1 MSNERRQPGARVPF
15 EALVEIGAP
24 EGTSFEAE
32 SVDLSASG
40 MHLRTAYLPKV
51 GTALSFRFEPSV
63 GERNGGDA
71 VVCTGEV
78 VWAADGD
85 GGCEFG
91 VRFADLARTD
101 AELIQKIVA
110 VTTETTTSPLKPGAP
125 MRIHIE
131 GMSAPMRAVL
141 RADMTSAAL
150 VGVDL
155 KTLRLGAL
163 VELEDKERGTRR
175 PARVDGVQCEIDA
188 GSRVPQLVVKLRYA
202 PQEAS
207 VAQDRAD
214 SISVG
219 TDTDA
224 NLPYL
229 PTKKVPMP
237 ADVENAAKEVR
248 QTLTPPPPSDELRTE
263 SASPRLETGAQ
274 QRVSLPVA
282 HEPEGKLD
290 GMKDSM
296 RSVGEK
302 MKDVFTGA
310 AFAASAGAAR
320 LGARVGTTVALLTKK
335 KTDGDDVEGR
345 RATSAFSALGSRPRT
360 LRPQGASRDFINSSD
375 PQEETAMQEIDSKKV
390 MRRRQVGIA
399 AGIGIAA
406 ILGFL
411 AFRKPAHVTPVVSAP
426 APELAPAPAP
436 VPVAAPPPPPV
447 DTAALASTAPAL
459 VGESTGL
466 DAKGN
471 PNPFGT
477 AGVKKGTKMILRLD
491 GPVTEIKGMQM
502 PNGFVVSVP
511 NRKSLEAAG
520 PLAAKD
526 PRIGSAKVVNQ
537 PGGAELTIAFKDS
550 ATAPYIVKAHGDS
563 IEIILGHEKAIA
575 KKKNKGGAHPAKAPA
590 APAKKK

>member
-15 EALVEIGAP
+15 EALVEIAAP

-51 GTALSFRFEPSV
+51 GASLSFRFDTE
-63 GERNGGDA
+63 NGQPL
-71 VVCTGEV
+71 VCNGEV
-78 VWAADGD
+78 VWSQDGE
-85 GGCEFG
+85 GGAEFG
-91 VRFADLARTD
+91 VRFDDLARSD
-101 AELIQKIVA
+101 AELIQKIVS
-110 VTTETTTSPLKPGAP
+110 VSTETTTSPLEPGAP

-141 RADMTSAAL
+141 RADARTAAV
-150 VGVDL
+150 VGVEL
-155 KTLRLGAL
+155 KTLRIGAF
-163 VELEDKERGTRR
+163 VELEDRDKGTRR
-175 PARVDGVQCEIDA
+175 PAKVDGVECEID
-188 GSRVPQLVVKLRYA
+188 STSNVPQLVVRLQYDDEKL
-202 PQEAS
+202 PF
-207 VAQDRAD
+207 
-214 SISVG
+214 
-219 TDTDA
+219 
-224 NLPYL
+224 L

-237 ADVENAAKEVR
+237 ADVENAAKELR
-248 QTLTPPPPSDELRTE
+248 STLTPHPHGSPPP
-263 SASPRLETGAQ
+263 AQHAETTQHGQ
-274 QRVSLPVA
+274 QRVALPVA
-282 HEPEGKLD
+282 HEPDGKLD
-290 GMKDSM
+290 AMRDGMKSA
-296 RSVGEK
+296 GER
-302 MKDVFTGA
+302 MKDAFTGV
-310 AFAASAGAAR
+310 AFHASK

-335 KTDGDDVEGR
+335 KATTDEDGDGR
-345 RATSAFSALGSRPRT
+345 RATSSFAGFGTKQRT
-360 LRPQGASRDFINSSD
+360 LRPQGASRDFMD
-375 PQEETAMQEIDSKKV
+375 GDQEAAMQEIDSKKV
-390 MRRRQVGIA
+390 LRRRQIGIA
-399 AGIGIAA
+399 AGIAMAA
-406 ILGFL
+406 VLGFI
-411 AFRKPAHVTPVVSAP
+411 AFRKPAHTTPVVNAP
-426 APELAPAPAP
+426 APELAPAAAPAAPLPAPAP
-436 VPVAAPPPPPV
+436 VETVAAVSPTP
-447 DTAALASTAPAL
+447 APAL

-477 AGVKKGTKMILRLD
+477 AGVKKGTKMVLRLD

-550 ATAPYIVKAHGDS
+550 ATAPYLVKAKGDS
-563 IEIILGHEKAIA
+563 LEIVLGHEKAIA

>member
-15 EALVEIGAP
+15 EALVEIAAP

-40 MHLRTAYLPKV
+40 MHLRTAYLPRV
-51 GTALSFRFEPSV
+51 GTSLSFRFEPTV
-63 GERNGGDA
+63 EGGGA
-71 VVCTGEV
+71 QPLICKGEV
-78 VWAADGD
+78 VWSQDGE

-91 VRFADLARTD
+91 VRFEDLEQSD
-101 AELIQKIVA
+101 AEMIQRIVS
-110 VTTETTTSPLKPGAP
+110 VTTETTASPLKPGAP

-141 RADMTSAAL
+141 REDQARAAT
-150 VGVDL
+150 VGVEL
-155 KTLRLGAL
+155 KTLRLGAI
-163 VELEDKERGTRR
+163 VELENKDTGSRR
-175 PARVDGVQCEIDA
+175 PARVDGVVCEID
-188 GSRVPQLVVKLRYA
+188 STSHVPQLVVHLKY
-202 PQEAS
+202 EKYDES
-207 VAQDRAD
+207 E
-214 SISVG
+214 
-219 TDTDA
+219 A

-237 ADVENAAKEVR
+237 ADVETAANEAR
-248 QTLTPPPPSDELRTE
+248 NTLPPPQPEK
-263 SASPRLETGAQ
+263 LETGAQ
-274 QRVSLPVA
+274 QRVALPVA
-282 HEPEGKLD
+282 RELEEPEGKLD
-290 GMKDSM
+290 GMKEGM
-296 RSVGEK
+296 RTVGEK
-302 MKDVFTGA
+302 MKDAFTA
-310 AFAASAGAAR
+310 TAFAASK

-335 KTDGDDVEGR
+335 KGDEEGEAR
-345 RATSAFSALGSRPRT
+345 RATSAFSGSGSKPRT
-360 LRPQGASRDFINSSD
+360 LRPQGASRDFMD
-375 PQEETAMQEIDSKKV
+375 GTEEAAMQEIDSKKV
-390 MRRRQVGIA
+390 MRRRQIGIA

-406 ILGFL
+406 VLGFL
-411 AFRKPAHVTPVVSAP
+411 AFRKPHATTPVVNAP

-436 VPVAAPPPPPV
+436 MPAAPAAPPV
-447 DTAALASTAPAL
+447 ETVAAVSTPAPAL

-477 AGVKKGTKMILRLD
+477 AGVKKGTKMVLRLD

-550 ATAPYIVKAHGDS
+550 ATAPYLVKAKGDAL
-563 IEIILGHEKAIA
+563 EIVLGHEKAIA

-590 APAKKK
+590 APKKK